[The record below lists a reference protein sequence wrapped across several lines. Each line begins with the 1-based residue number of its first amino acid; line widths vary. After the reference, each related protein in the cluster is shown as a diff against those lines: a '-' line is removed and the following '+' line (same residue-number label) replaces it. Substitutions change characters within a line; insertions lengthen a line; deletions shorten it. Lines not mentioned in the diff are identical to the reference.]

1 MYCAGRVR
9 ILRMSASSSA
19 VVPENCQWLPQ
30 SRLCRTPRAVRAEAA
45 PTTRATSRGLD
56 QPAKGTIG
64 LAGSRRCHK
73 LDCGRPTGRPVLGVA
88 PETTE
93 GSHHPVAIPTYEV
106 LHDMLTPSVL
116 TP

>member
-19 VVPENCQWLPQ
+19 VVPEDCQWLLRTVYAAHPKRFVQKPPQ
-30 SRLCRTPRAVRAEAA
+30 LPVLPHAVWINPPKEQSASQDRAD
-45 PTTRATSRGLD
+45 ATSST
-56 QPAKGTIG
+56 A
-64 LAGSRRCHK
+64 
-73 LDCGRPTGRPVLGVA
+73 RPTGRPVLRVA

-93 GSHHPVAIPTYEV
+93 GSHHPVATPTYEI

>member
-1 MYCAGRVR
+1 M
-9 ILRMSASSSA
+9 
-19 VVPENCQWLPQ
+19 PQ
-30 SRLCRTPRAVRAEAA
+30 
-45 PTTRATSRGLD
+45 
-56 QPAKGTIG
+56 
-64 LAGSRRCHK
+64 
-73 LDCGRPTGRPVLGVA
+73 LDCGRPTGRPVLRVA